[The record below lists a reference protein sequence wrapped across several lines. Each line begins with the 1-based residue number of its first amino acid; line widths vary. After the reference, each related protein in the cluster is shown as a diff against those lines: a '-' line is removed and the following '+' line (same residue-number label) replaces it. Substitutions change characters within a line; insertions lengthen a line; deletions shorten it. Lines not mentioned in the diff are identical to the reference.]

1 MKKIQLSNESIDRI
15 IIKLQLGKGYRN
27 TFLNGI
33 QIFDHNGQEATLIA
47 EKSFSC
53 CVYEKSY
60 VISESEIMIIEFL
73 KSLAAENGSLF
84 DDSQL
89 EAFSKSLV
97 AEAMNNNLNSQTN

>member
-1 MKKIQLSNESIDRI
+1 MKKQLFNGSLERI
-15 IIKLQLGKGYRN
+15 SLKLQLGQGYRN

-47 EKSFSC
+47 EKSFTC

-60 VISESEIMIIEFL
+60 VISESEIMITEFL
-73 KSLAAENGSLF
+73 KSQAAKNGSLF

-89 EAFSKSLV
+89 EAYSKSLV
-97 AEAMNNNLNSQTN
+97 AELMKNNFNSQTN